1 MDAATLSLLSA
12 NLKQAD
18 YCGDGGG
25 VNLCSTGI
33 DINTSSEEE
42 YGMDNIL
49 SDISLDESDYPLHDA
64 ALLSALYSLDGTQ
77 PTSGSGG
84 GHKSER
90 QRMVSFNKE
99 EEEEEDGVKTEE
111 VVGDKINSSVSDK
124 DESQKLSSKL
134 SRERRVKDAALSV
147 GGLEDGGADKVTTA
161 VEPVSPSHSHQTKA
175 KTDSLTTLSSYFVKG
190 QSSLETAIVSAVGLE
205 KLTQLGRVSSVRLTV
220 DSLKIEPSFAKQI
233 LTQNRGKKST
243 FKAGPS
249 VPIPPAYATKR

>member
-18 YCGDGGG
+18 YCGGGID

-64 ALLSALYSLDGTQ
+64 ALLSALYSLDTTQ

-84 GHKSER
+84 GHKPER
-90 QRMVSFNKE
+90 QRMVSFDK
-99 EEEEEDGVKTEE
+99 EEEEDGVKTEE

-147 GGLEDGGADKVTTA
+147 GGLEEGGADKVTTA
-161 VEPVSPSHSHQTKA
+161 VEPVSPSHTHQTKA

-205 KLTQLGRVSSVRLTV
+205 KLTHLGRVSSVRLTV

-243 FKAGPS
+243 FKAGS
-249 VPIPPAYATKR
+249 NVGIPPAYATKR